1 MPLIACT
8 VFVLLLLWAEFRQ
21 ATQLRRAAKLAASAT
36 FVWAAVSWGGW
47 QSSYGQLMLLGL
59 GLCALGDALLL
70 PEGRGRWFQLGIA
83 AFGLGHLAYAMA
95 FIVYGISTA
104 ATGVAAAL
112 MLAVGW
118 IVLRWLGPQV
128 PSDLKIPVIVY
139 GIIISAM
146 VAFAIG
152 AVADQGPSGSD
163 WGPSASQPPICRSPE
178 IALSGSSSSMPHGG
192 CPPTISRNSLWPF
205 PSAKQDCRHR
215 VDATERVDPRPV
227 VTVLLILEGS
237 NIRNLFG
244 GVWGSVRA

>member
-152 AVADQGPSGSD
+152 AVADQGPLWIGLGAVGFAASD
-163 WGPSASQPPICRSPE
+163 LSVARDRFVREQFVNAAWGLPAYYLSQF
-178 IALSGSSSSMPHGG
+178 ALAFSIGQAG
-192 CPPTISRNSLWPF
+192 L
-205 PSAKQDCRHR
+205 
-215 VDATERVDPRPV
+215 
-227 VTVLLILEGS
+227 
-237 NIRNLFG
+237 
-244 GVWGSVRA
+244 

>member
-1 MPLIACT
+1 MPLIACA

-36 FVWAAVSWGGW
+36 FVWAAISWGGW

-59 GLCALGDALLL
+59 CLCALGDAFLL
-70 PEGRGRWFQLGIA
+70 PEGQGRWFQLGIV

-104 ATGVAAAL
+104 ATGAAAAL
-112 MLAVGW
+112 MLALGW
-118 IVLRWLGPQV
+118 IVLKWLGPQV

-152 AVADQGPSGSD
+152 AVADQGPLWIGLGAVGFAASD
-163 WGPSASQPPICRSPE
+163 LSVARDRFVREQFVNAAWGLPAYYLSQF
-178 IALSGSSSSMPHGG
+178 ALAFSIGQAA
-192 CPPTISRNSLWPF
+192 L
-205 PSAKQDCRHR
+205 
-215 VDATERVDPRPV
+215 
-227 VTVLLILEGS
+227 
-237 NIRNLFG
+237 
-244 GVWGSVRA
+244 